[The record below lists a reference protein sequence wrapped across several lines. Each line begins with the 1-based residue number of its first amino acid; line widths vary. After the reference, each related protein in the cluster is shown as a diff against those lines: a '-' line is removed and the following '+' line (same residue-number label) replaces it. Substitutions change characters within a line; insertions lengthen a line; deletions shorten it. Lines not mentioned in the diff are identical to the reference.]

1 MTSIPAIVR
10 LKMFQVAGP
19 DGNDTS
25 PAQPN
30 TRACGT
36 SAVTYASNKPMPA
49 EHSIPEEKSR
59 RTLIIF
65 VAAFAA
71 AFIAAFFYLLLR
83 STATPTAPPTLAGAV
98 RAGSPDFEKYKKLIV
113 LDDPEADEAK
123 RALGD
128 TVMTLQTTVRNFT
141 GRTITGLEVKAAVV
155 DHDGKP
161 VKERT
166 VVVIPGRQSE
176 LDPNKTLKVP
186 VRLEGFTDS
195 DDRANIKMEVTGFTL
210 K

>member
-1 MTSIPAIVR
+1 
-10 LKMFQVAGP
+10 
-19 DGNDTS
+19 
-25 PAQPN
+25 
-30 TRACGT
+30 
-36 SAVTYASNKPMPA
+36 MPA
-49 EHSIPEEKSR
+49 ERSIPEDKSR

-83 STATPTAPPTLAGAV
+83 NTAAPSAPPTLQGAI
-98 RAGSPDFEKYKKLIV
+98 RSGSPDFEKYKKLIV
-113 LDDPEADEAK
+113 LDDPVADEAK

-128 TVMTLQTTVRNFT
+128 TVMTLQTTVRNLT
-141 GRTITGLEVKAAVV
+141 GRTVTGLEIKAAVV

-166 VVVIPGRQSE
+166 LVVIPARQLE
-176 LDPNKTLKVP
+176 LDPNKTMKASVMI
-186 VRLEGFTDS
+186 EGFTDS
-195 DDRANIKMEVTGFTL
+195 DDRANIKMEVTGFIL

>member
-1 MTSIPAIVR
+1 
-10 LKMFQVAGP
+10 
-19 DGNDTS
+19 
-25 PAQPN
+25 
-30 TRACGT
+30 
-36 SAVTYASNKPMPA
+36 MPA
-49 EHSIPEEKSR
+49 DHSIAEQKSR

-83 STATPTAPPTLAGAV
+83 STATPSAPSTLAGAI

-113 LDDPEADEAK
+113 LEDPEADQSP

-128 TVMTLQTTVRNFT
+128 IVMTLQTTVRNFT
-141 GRTITGLEVKAAVV
+141 GRTITGLEIRAAVV

-166 VVVIPGRQSE
+166 LVVVPARQPE
-176 LDPNKTLKVP
+176 LDPNKTMKVS

-195 DDRANIKMEVTGFTL
+195 DDRANIRMEVTGFTL

>member
-1 MTSIPAIVR
+1 MA
-10 LKMFQVAGP
+10 
-19 DGNDTS
+19 
-25 PAQPN
+25 
-30 TRACGT
+30 
-36 SAVTYASNKPMPA
+36 A
-49 EHSIPEEKSR
+49 EHSIPEDKSR

-71 AFIAAFFYLLLR
+71 AFIAGFFYLLLR
-83 STATPTAPPTLAGAV
+83 TVAPVAPPTLAGAI
-98 RAGSPDFEKYKKLIV
+98 RAGSPEWEKYSKLIA
-113 LDDPEADEAK
+113 LDEKDADEAK

-128 TVMTLQTTVRNFT
+128 TVMTLHATARNFT
-141 GRTITGLEVKAAVV
+141 GRTITGLEIHAAVV

-176 LDPNKTLKVP
+176 LEPNKTMKVSLM
-186 VRLEGFTDS
+186 LEGFTDN